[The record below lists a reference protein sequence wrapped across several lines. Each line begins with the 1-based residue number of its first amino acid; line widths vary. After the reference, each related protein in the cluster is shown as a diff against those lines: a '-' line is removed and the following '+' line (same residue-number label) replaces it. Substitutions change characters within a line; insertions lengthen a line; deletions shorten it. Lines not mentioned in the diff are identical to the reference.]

1 MRIGG
6 IARYFAELQSKADI
20 EEAVLF
26 SVENKSKIIPL
37 GNGSNTIFADGAI
50 DAFVVQVKNS
60 EVRIDG
66 HRVTVGAGKN
76 LAMLINE
83 LAEEGL
89 DLSPLTGIPGTVGG
103 AIFGNAGQG
112 PKGMWIDAFIES
124 VMAYVG
130 SEWKIFSKDECEFL
144 YRESGF
150 KNQQNQVSPI
160 IWEATLT
167 LPSGDSAVIKA
178 NIQSLLQQRI
188 ETQPHMKTAGS
199 CFKAV
204 GDMPA
209 WKLIDA
215 AGLRGLKIGGV
226 EISTKH
232 ANFLIN
238 VGEATYANAV
248 DIVESVR
255 KKIPQGLEVEMRFV
269 GNDGS
274 LLF

>member
-20 EEAVLF
+20 EEAVRF
-26 SVENKSKIIPL
+26 SVENKSTIIPL
-37 GNGSNTIFADGAI
+37 GSGSNTIFFDGEI

-60 EVRIDG
+60 AVSIDG

-83 LAEEGL
+83 LAAEGL

-112 PKGMWIDAFIES
+112 PKGIWIDAFIES
-124 VMAYVG
+124 VVSYVG
-130 SEWKIFSKDECEFL
+130 SEWKIFSKNECAFL

-150 KNQQNQVSPI
+150 KNKNANISPI
-160 IWEATLT
+160 IWEATLA
-167 LPSGDSAVIKA
+167 LPSGDPTAMKA
-178 NIQSLLQQRI
+178 NIQSLLQKRI

-204 GDMPA
+204 SDTPA

-226 EISTKH
+226 EISPKH
-232 ANFLIN
+232 ANFLMN

-248 DIVESVR
+248 AIVESVR
-255 KKIPQGLEVEMRFV
+255 KKIPQGLEVEMRFIEE
-269 GNDGS
+269 DGS
-274 LLF
+274 LKF